1 MRRRDDPIARRID
14 EMARRT
20 SYLAERGWYHY
31 LQAAS
36 ALRGSKVIVDG
47 REMLMFA
54 SYSYLGL
61 IGHPRINAAAKA
73 AVDQFSTGTHG
84 VRLLAG
90 TIQLHEE
97 LEKAIARY
105 KGTDAAI
112 TYSSGYMTNLTT
124 ISTMCGRGDLVFCD
138 RLNHASIV
146 DGCRIGLAKFVRFRH
161 NDMDDLSRRLA
172 SADPSV
178 GKLVVVDAVFS
189 MDGDVINL
197 PAIHDLCQKH
207 GAWLMVDE
215 AHSLGVLG
223 ETGHGIEEHFGMPG
237 CIDIKMGTLSK
248 TIPSVGGYVAADA
261 EVITYLK
268 HAARGFIFSAALPPA
283 AVAASKAAL
292 EVIQD
297 EPERVQRIQ
306 HNMRYFLQSLQDR
319 GFDTLNSET
328 PIVPI
333 ICGTE
338 ERAWEMAR
346 LSQAEGL
353 FVLPVVE
360 PAVPA
365 GTSRLRANVTAAHST
380 EEIDYAVDVF
390 ESAAKQVGV
399 L

>member
-1 MRRRDDPIARRID
+1 MRRRDDTIARRID
-14 EMARRT
+14 EMAGRT

-31 LQAAS
+31 LQAAD

-61 IGHPRINAAAKA
+61 IGHPRINAASKA

-97 LEKAIARY
+97 LEGAIARF

-161 NDMDDLSRRLA
+161 NDMDDLSRKLA
-172 SADPSV
+172 SAAPNV

-197 PAIHDLCQKH
+197 PAIHDLCREH

-223 ETGHGIEEHFGMPG
+223 DTGHGIEEHFGMPG

-283 AVAASKAAL
+283 AAAAAKASL
-292 EVIQD
+292 DVIED

-306 HNMRYFLQSLQDR
+306 HNMRYFLQCLQDR

-365 GTSRLRANVTAAHST
+365 GTSRLRANVTAAHSI